1 MLSIVQRRLQS
12 TVATPVKR
20 SSTSLR
26 GVLLG
31 FFAGVSITG
40 FGAYYY
46 LLDEYKSSSNAVVS
60 DVLLLQK
67 SIRKLESHLR
77 SDTQYCYNH
86 LPQGERFSK
95 TKNGKTVTRVPCP
108 LDPSH
113 TVWSDKLRRHLKSCN
128 TLKKKLEFEASVR
141 QLPWLVVDFN
151 VRGEPALESSSPDYA
166 EFAAFVR
173 RFRDAHKQLYSSD
186 LEMSQINY
194 KYGLEERMSEVGN
207 RKHVTQQASL
217 IGHMAHENLLRDG
230 TVYVEF
236 GCGRGEFAR
245 YLLRALDTDP
255 ALVAGDKQVLLVDRQ
270 SPRMKFDT
278 KMREEHTSGAV
289 TVTRFK
295 TDIKD
300 LDLAT
305 AVRSLA
311 FPGKVVGFSKHL
323 CGTAT
328 DLTLR
333 CLLNARKDPKFQF
346 SGFLV
351 AMCCRH
357 ACKYNW
363 LLEESRAYLREK
375 FGIGQQEFLYLSKMA
390 CWATSGVRPGMSES
404 DGADHFTGLNLKER
418 TDIGL
423 RARRAIDESRVY
435 AMQQHGFS
443 AKLFNYVSPDVS
455 IENSCML
462 IKNIQE

>member
-1 MLSIVQRRLQS
+1 MLPIVQRRLQS

-20 SSTSLR
+20 SNTSLR

-60 DVLLLQK
+60 D
-67 SIRKLESHLR
+67 LR

-86 LPQGERFSK
+86 LPQGELFSK

-113 TVWSDKLRRHLKSCN
+113 TVWSDKLGRHLKTCN
-128 TLKKKLEFEASVR
+128 TLRKKLEFESNVSKF
-141 QLPWLVVDFN
+141 PWLVVDFN
-151 VRGEPALESSSPDYA
+151 VQGESALENSPLDYA

-173 RFRDAHKQLYSSD
+173 QFSDDYKQWYSAD
-186 LEMSQINY
+186 LEMSQIDY
-194 KYGLEERMSEVGN
+194 KYGLEGRMNELSN

-217 IGHMAHENLLRDG
+217 IGHMAHANLLSDG
-230 TVYVEF
+230 AVYVEF

-255 ALVAGDKQVLLVDRQ
+255 GMVAGDKQVLLIDRQ

-278 KMREEHTSGAV
+278 KMKEEHARGAV
-289 TVTRFK
+289 CVTRLK

-305 AVRSLA
+305 AVRSLEN
-311 FPGKVVGFSKHL
+311 PGKVVGFSKHL

-333 CLLNARKDPKFQF
+333 CLLNAQRDPEFQF

-363 LLEESRAYLREK
+363 LLEESRAYLKEN
-375 FGIGQQEFLYLSKMA
+375 FGIGQQEFVYLSKMA
-390 CWATSGVRPGMSES
+390 CWATSGVRPGMSEN
-404 DGADHFTGLNLKER
+404 DGADHFTGLNLKQR
-418 TDIGL
+418 TEIGL
-423 RARRAIDESRVY
+423 QARRAIDESRVY
-435 AMQQHGFS
+435 AMQQRGLS

-455 IENSCML
+455 MENSCML
-462 IKNIQE
+462 IKNI

>member
-1 MLSIVQRRLQS
+1 MLPIVQRRLQS

-20 SSTSLR
+20 SNTSLR

-60 DVLLLQK
+60 D
-67 SIRKLESHLR
+67 LR

-86 LPQGERFSK
+86 LPQGKLFSK

-113 TVWSDKLRRHLKSCN
+113 TVWSDKLSRHLKTCN
-128 TLKKKLEFEASVR
+128 TLKKKLDFESNVSKF
-141 QLPWLVVDFN
+141 PWLVVDFN
-151 VRGEPALESSSPDYA
+151 VQGEPALENSPLDYT

-173 RFRDAHKQLYSSD
+173 RFRDACKQLYPSD
-186 LEMSQINY
+186 LEMNQIDY
-194 KYGLEERMSEVGN
+194 KYGLEERMNEVSN

-217 IGHMAHENLLRDG
+217 IGHMAYEKLLGDG
-230 TVYVEF
+230 KIYVEF

-255 ALVAGDKQVLLVDRQ
+255 GIVASDKQVLLIDRQ

-278 KMREEHTSGAV
+278 KMREEHTRGAV
-289 TVTRFK
+289 GVARLK

-300 LDLAT
+300 LDLAA
-305 AVRSLA
+305 AVSTLK

-333 CLLNARKDPKFQF
+333 CLLNARKDPNFQF

-363 LLEESRAYLREK
+363 LLEESRIYLKEK
-375 FGIGQQEFLYLSKMA
+375 FGVGQQEFLYLCKMA
-390 CWATSGVRPGMSES
+390 CWATSGVRPGMSEN
-404 DGADHFTGLNLKER
+404 DGADHFTGLNLRDR
-418 TDIGL
+418 TEIG
-423 RARRAIDESRVY
+423 RQARRAIDESRAH

-443 AKLFNYVSPDVS
+443 AKLFNYVRADVS
-455 IENSCML
+455 MENSCML
-462 IKNIQE
+462 IKNIS